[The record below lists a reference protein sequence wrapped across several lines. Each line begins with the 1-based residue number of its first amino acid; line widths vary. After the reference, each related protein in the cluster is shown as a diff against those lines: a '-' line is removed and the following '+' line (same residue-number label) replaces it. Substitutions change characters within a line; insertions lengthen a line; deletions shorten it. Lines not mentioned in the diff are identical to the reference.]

1 MYKQLIIARKDLN
14 MSPGKL
20 AAQVSHASIAFLLEK
35 ILWGSKEVVRERD
48 GIMYHMDISL
58 DTDLFHDWITGAETK
73 VVCRAKNKDDLLR
86 AVEAAK
92 ELGMEEYKDYFLI
105 YDACRTELEKES
117 PEGTL
122 TCIGFRPMEAE
133 EIDINYTIKGYFCP
147 NCGEKM
153 SLAFHLFFVIEIES
167 AIQILKWRGR
177 TNLRKNF
184 QFFPKYTL
192 PFHMVKC

>member
-1 MYKQLIIARKDLN
+1 
-14 MSPGKL
+14 
-20 AAQVSHASIAFLLEK
+20 
-35 ILWGSKEVVRERD
+35 
-48 GIMYHMDISL
+48 MYHMDISL

-73 VVCRAKNKDDLLR
+73 VVCRAKN
-86 AVEAAK
+86 
-92 ELGMEEYKDYFLI
+92 KDYFLI

-133 EIDINYTIKGYFCP
+133 EIEIPLRDMWRKD
-147 NCGEKM
+147 

-184 QFFPKYTL
+184 QFFPKYTPPL
-192 PFHMVKC
+192 SHGKVLKCSWPLSLAKV

>member
-1 MYKQLIIARKDLN
+1 
-14 MSPGKL
+14 
-20 AAQVSHASIAFLLEK
+20 
-35 ILWGSKEVVRERD
+35 
-48 GIMYHMDISL
+48 MYHMDISL

-133 EIDINYTIKGYFCP
+133 EIRNINYTIKGQNGKFKGNGALYSLCLNCIHVIRKMAIYQLPMMNFCP

-153 SLAFHLFFVIEIES
+153 
-167 AIQILKWRGR
+167 KG
-177 TNLRKNF
+177 
-184 QFFPKYTL
+184 
-192 PFHMVKC
+192 

>member
-48 GIMYHMDISL
+48 GIMYHIDISL

-105 YDACRTELEKES
+105 YDTCRTELEKES

-133 EIDINYTIKGYFCP
+133 EIDKIGK
-147 NCGEKM
+147 
-153 SLAFHLFFVIEIES
+153 
-167 AIQILKWRGR
+167 
-177 TNLRKNF
+177 
-184 QFFPKYTL
+184 KYQL
-192 PFHMVKC
+192 YH

>member
-1 MYKQLIIARKDLN
+1 
-14 MSPGKL
+14 
-20 AAQVSHASIAFLLEK
+20 
-35 ILWGSKEVVRERD
+35 
-48 GIMYHMDISL
+48 MYHMDISL
-58 DTDLFHDWITGAETK
+58 DTDLFHDWITK

-133 EIDINYTIKGYFCP
+133 EIYTIKGYFCP

-153 SLAFHLFFVIEIES
+153 
-167 AIQILKWRGR
+167 KG
-177 TNLRKNF
+177 
-184 QFFPKYTL
+184 
-192 PFHMVKC
+192 

>member
-14 MSPGKL
+14 IAGRTSFPCFYCFSFRENTLGK
-20 AAQVSHASIAFLLEK
+20 QRSSQGKRWYYVSC
-35 ILWGSKEVVRERD
+35 
-48 GIMYHMDISL
+48 L
-58 DTDLFHDWITGAETK
+58 DTDLYHNWIIEAETK
-73 VVCRAKNKDDLLR
+73 VVCRAKNKNDLLR

-133 EIDINYTIKGYFCP
+133 EI
-147 NCGEKM
+147 
-153 SLAFHLFFVIEIES
+153 
-167 AIQILKWRGR
+167 
-177 TNLRKNF
+177 RKY
-184 QFFPKYTL
+184 QLY
-192 PFHMVKC
+192 H

>member
-1 MYKQLIIARKDLN
+1 MYQIAEENGVENLVAGAWGCGVFMQDPYTVATLLIGAARNYNIPNIYFAIPRILEHDLN
-14 MSPGKL
+14 MSPGISFGKDSL
-20 AAQVSHASIAFLLEK
+20 GKQRS
-35 ILWGSKEVVRERD
+35 GS
-48 GIMYHMDISL
+48 IMYHMDISL

-133 EIDINYTIKGYFCP
+133 EIK
-147 NCGEKM
+147 
-153 SLAFHLFFVIEIES
+153 
-167 AIQILKWRGR
+167 
-177 TNLRKNF
+177 
-184 QFFPKYTL
+184 KYQL
-192 PFHMVKC
+192 YH

>member
-35 ILWGSKEVVRERD
+35 ILWGSKEVVRER
-48 GIMYHMDISL
+48 DISL

-133 EIDINYTIKGYFCP
+133 EIDKIGK
-147 NCGEKM
+147 
-153 SLAFHLFFVIEIES
+153 
-167 AIQILKWRGR
+167 
-177 TNLRKNF
+177 
-184 QFFPKYTL
+184 KYQL
-192 PFHMVKC
+192 YH

>member
-14 MSPGKL
+14 MSPGK
-20 AAQVSHASIAFLLEK
+20 FPMLLLLFFQRKYFGEAK
-35 ILWGSKEVVRERD
+35 KQC
-48 GIMYHMDISL
+48 IMYHVNV
-58 DTDLFHDWITGAETK
+58 DLYHNWIIEAETK
-73 VVCRAKNKDDLLR
+73 VVCRAKNKNDLLR

-133 EIDINYTIKGYFCP
+133 EIIP
-147 NCGEKM
+147 
-153 SLAFHLFFVIEIES
+153 
-167 AIQILKWRGR
+167 
-177 TNLRKNF
+177 LRDRMENG
-184 QFFPKYTL
+184 L
-192 PFHMVKC
+192 L

>member
-48 GIMYHMDISL
+48 GI
-58 DTDLFHDWITGAETK
+58 TDLFHDWITGAETK

-133 EIDINYTIKGYFCP
+133 EIK
-147 NCGEKM
+147 
-153 SLAFHLFFVIEIES
+153 
-167 AIQILKWRGR
+167 
-177 TNLRKNF
+177 
-184 QFFPKYTL
+184 KYQL
-192 PFHMVKC
+192 YH

>member
-1 MYKQLIIARKDLN
+1 
-14 MSPGKL
+14 
-20 AAQVSHASIAFLLEK
+20 
-35 ILWGSKEVVRERD
+35 
-48 GIMYHMDISL
+48 MD
-58 DTDLFHDWITGAETK
+58 TK

-133 EIDINYTIKGYFCP
+133 EIRNINYTIKGY
-147 NCGEKM
+147 CGEKM
-153 SLAFHLFFVIEIES
+153 FSLSSFF
-167 AIQILKWRGR
+167 R
-177 TNLRKNF
+177 
-184 QFFPKYTL
+184 Y
-192 PFHMVKC
+192 

>member
-1 MYKQLIIARKDLN
+1 

-20 AAQVSHASIAFLLEK
+20 AIAFLLEK

-73 VVCRAKNKDDLLR
+73 VDLLR

-133 EIDINYTIKGYFCP
+133 EIGK
-147 NCGEKM
+147 
-153 SLAFHLFFVIEIES
+153 
-167 AIQILKWRGR
+167 
-177 TNLRKNF
+177 
-184 QFFPKYTL
+184 KYQL
-192 PFHMVKC
+192 YH